1 MYSSS
6 YSTHLSA
13 LSTPSQPKSYIC
25 VHIWAVPAAA
35 LSSWGDW
42 WCLFWCLDLKLA
54 LHQTQCVHAEK
65 KKKRNHMNNFHMGW
79 SKQQLCLFLCL
90 FISLCTFQ
98 KNSLTSL
105 LGKGEKLDS
114 SANLYLSSVGSQPNS
129 CASPPIFIIL
139 MGGCA
144 GVAPASLLGGIW
156 VEKSITVEG
165 ERCGQ
170 LTQAVMILYRRWS
183 ETFWVKV
190 LMVAHRCL
198 FKKIFLNQLM
208 RYKNEKLSSRC
219 IPPPPPA
226 SSSTPPTSP
235 QIASSWVH

>member
-1 MYSSS
+1 
-6 YSTHLSA
+6 
-13 LSTPSQPKSYIC
+13 
-25 VHIWAVPAAA
+25 
-35 LSSWGDW
+35 
-42 WCLFWCLDLKLA
+42 
-54 LHQTQCVHAEK
+54 
-65 KKKRNHMNNFHMGW
+65 MNNFHMGW

-90 FISLCTFQ
+90 FLSLCTFQ

-170 LTQAVMILYRRWS
+170 LTQAVMLSYRRWS

-198 FKKIFLNQLM
+198 FKKIFLTNWCDTKMKSWVHGASPL
-208 RYKNEKLSSRC
+208 LPL
-219 IPPPPPA
+219 PPHQPLLPAPRLPPA
-226 SSSTPPTSP
+226 GSTKWYCLSITSAKTWYFMSDGWEEAHLAAQLDFKDKLYPHSLRTETAQYMEILRSRGSSSTTAVI
-235 QIASSWVH
+235 Q